1 MLVFNLFSFSFWST
15 TGCFSTSVNFNF
27 WRRSR
32 MKCIFEIAGT
42 LNAVFFV
49 QKRQGK
55 GCQGKRGAKKKCH
68 RKEMSRKRGL
78 SRESSV
84 KKKQGVRKRDVN
96 GKSCLEEKRCVTD
109 VSRERDARTR
119 KFQQL
124 SRLEQLAALEQLQC
138 CKGTEGALEALDCF
152 GSTGP
157 QLICTALLRSS
168 KLNQWNR
175 ICLAAVIA
183 AVRGTCWE
191 TEVLRRG
198 C

>member
-1 MLVFNLFSFSFWST
+1 
-15 TGCFSTSVNFNF
+15 
-27 WRRSR
+27 
-32 MKCIFEIAGT
+32 
-42 LNAVFFV
+42 
-49 QKRQGK
+49 
-55 GCQGKRGAKKKCH
+55 
-68 RKEMSRKRGL
+68 MSRKRGL

-183 AVRGTCWE
+183 AVRGICWE

-198 C
+198 CWKSNQKTQNPSHYAHGRAHSQAQVGWGVCSPKCCSFRLCSWVENATAVRDTVCFFLRWG